1 MKLEPGSEAAGRQS
15 ASASFLPPH
24 GEAT

>member
-1 MKLEPGSEAAGRQS
+1 VKLEPGSEAAGRQS